1 MVWYG
6 VVHHTYYSLCSVLS
20 QPKRCSPT
28 YSQAISG
35 LAVAVPRQT
44 KKKTKNIIVPST
56 FREPPSRDPTKD
68 ESNAST
74 MTIQQKDE
82 ETTKITPPEQA
93 PVAVDEEIANEEVD
107 NSIQELLQPLSV
119 DTTLRLPMASD

>member
-1 MVWYG
+1 M
-6 VVHHTYYSLCSVLS
+6 
-20 QPKRCSPT
+20 
-28 YSQAISG
+28 A
-35 LAVAVPRQT
+35 
-44 KKKTKNIIVPST
+44 T